1 MERVADELCELGC
14 HQVNMTGGEPLL
26 SPHWEGLCKYLKQL
40 GMRVHLV
47 TNGTLLDDAMI
58 ERLVRAGVDDL
69 GVSVDGLRDTHN
81 RTRIG
86 PKGHSIAA
94 FDLTFDGI
102 KRALHCLPVGVI
114 TQINQDNLAE
124 LESLGEFLGSL
135 GVVRWQLQLAIPSGR
150 VQSLDRPYVLAP
162 QQLPALADLIAQAR
176 AHKRFPPIEVTDT
189 IGYCSKQE
197 IEIRSRT
204 TPTMWLGC
212 NAGVR
217 LVSIGCAGK
226 VRGCSGLPAEFDA
239 GSLHNESL
247 ADIWQDSKRFSYV
260 THFNPELLT
269 GGCGCCALGK
279 LCRAGCPALSYYT
292 TGTIYENRHCLR
304 LLEDAAH
311 GGSETL

>member
-1 MERVADELCELGC
+1 MKHVADELSELGC
-14 HQVNMTGGEPLL
+14 QQVTLTGGEPLL
-26 SPHWEGLCKYLKQL
+26 SAHWEGLCKYLERL
-40 GMRVHLV
+40 SMRVELV
-47 TNGTLLDDAMI
+47 TNGTLLDSAII
-58 ERLVRAGVDDL
+58 ERLVDAGVDDL
-69 GVSVDGLRDTHN
+69 CVSVDGLRDTHN

-86 PKGHSIAA
+86 PTGHSIAA
-94 FDLTFDGI
+94 FDLALDGI
-102 KRALHCLPVGVI
+102 QRALLYLPVGVI
-114 TQINQDNLAE
+114 TQINQDNVSE

-135 GVVRWQLQLAIPSGR
+135 GVVKWQLQLAIPSGR
-150 VQSLDRPYVLAP
+150 VQSLGRPYILAP

-204 TPTMWLGC
+204 IPRMWLGC

-217 LVSIGCAGK
+217 LVSISCAGK

-247 ADIWQDSKRFSYV
+247 AAIWQNSERFSYV
-260 THFNPELLT
+260 THFNPDLLT
-269 GGCGCCALGK
+269 GGCARCALGK

-304 LLEDAAH
+304 LLEDATY
-311 GGSETL
+311 GRS